1 MCCKKTTCDER
12 INIRDEATS
21 DNTSESESER
31 TTYGYEI
38 DQKQTHDR
46 PIAIDLHI
54 AYMHAR
60 EGASSPPPSVVV
72 GTARTRNV
80 TFARSSV
87 AVAEIGRGE
96 DLRRSRQTM

>member
-1 MCCKKTTCDER
+1 MLDRPETD
-12 INIRDEATS
+12 
-21 DNTSESESER
+21 
-31 TTYGYEI
+31 
-38 DQKQTHDR
+38 HDR

-72 GTARTRNV
+72 GTARTQNV

-96 DLRRSRQTM
+96 DLRRSGQTMEKVASIWCARTCKVFFSGWRTCGGALRWGVF